1 MTNSSYFVGEVLF
14 PTEDTSCVLDKHGNA
29 IPFHDFTA
37 ETVDGFP
44 RIAASPLPY
53 SIFRNLVEVFCQRDT
68 ESRWDRKK
76 KELQTLLLEH
86 IIVFTGVLTRDDTY
100 QGKSYPKGT
109 LFRLDSNTRA
119 FNWEK
124 GNVDFLPQNLLCIQF
139 AFESLERI
147 KESYDTFD
155 SITSTEKNQE
165 KFYGILNGIY
175 NYDPLSSK
183 VKKGTILTGLNF
195 AANCAFPDIYK
206 NVAPSAADLVG
217 QTGAFLNEIKTFD
230 TFIKREKSWNQAWIA
245 GAMLSM
251 KRYGCDN
258 VKLLK
263 AFKLLDKQSMNTE
276 DDARSGTTWIVQEWT
291 RVDQDQGYC
300 PEKGTKYKTFGKQV
314 SFFLY
319 WIDKYMKDEKLQK
332 IGGGWDGK
340 YDVVNGK
347 SVFRSYASTYLN

>member
-1 MTNSSYFVGEVLF
+1 MQNLETFTGRVLF
-14 PTEDTSCVLDKHGNA
+14 PAANTSAVLDKYGNV
-29 IPFHDFTA
+29 IPFHDFTT
-37 ETVDGFP
+37 ENVDGFP
-44 RIAASPLPY
+44 RVAASPLPY
-53 SIFRNLVEVFCQRDT
+53 EIYRNLVEVFCQRDT
-68 ESRWDRKK
+68 ESRWDKKK
-76 KELQTLLLEH
+76 KELETLLVEH

-124 GNVDFLPQNLLCIQF
+124 GNVNALPKNVLNIQF

-155 SITSTEKNQE
+155 AVSNTEKNQE
-165 KFYGILNGIY
+165 KFFGILNGIY
-175 NYDPLSSK
+175 NYDPVSSK

-195 AANCAFPDIYK
+195 ASNCAFPDIYK
-206 NVAPSAADLVG
+206 NMAPTAADLVG
-217 QTGAFLNEIKTFD
+217 QTGAFLDEIKTFD
-230 TFIKREKSWNQAWIA
+230 TLIKREKSWNQAWFA

-251 KRYGCDN
+251 KRYGSDN
-258 VKLLK
+258 AKLLK
-263 AFKLLDKQSMNTE
+263 AFKLLDKLSMNTE

-291 RVDQDQGYC
+291 RIDQDQAYC
-300 PEKGTKYKTFGKQV
+300 SEKGTKYKTFGKQV

-332 IGGGWDGK
+332 IGGNWEGK

-347 SVFRSYASTYLN
+347 NVFRSYAASYLD